1 MLSVSIANFF
11 SKFHFTIPCIF
22 FVHCTDLKSSGS
34 FPIVDFPAICQS
46 RLIQNAIF
54 EFNSFLIVLGSDTC
68 KQTLFN
74 QSLPYSFNAKHTLKK
89 KDNCNII
96 VPPIQNGIITHP
108 FIFPLKLISFWKI
121 IVLE

>member
-1 MLSVSIANFF
+1 MLPVSIANFF

-34 FPIVDFPAICQS
+34 FAIVDFPAICQS

-89 KDNCNII
+89 NNCNII
-96 VPPIQNGIITHP
+96 VPPIQTGIITHP

>member
-22 FVHCTDLKSSGS
+22 FFVHCTDLKSSGS
-34 FPIVDFPAICQS
+34 FSIVDFPAICQS

-68 KQTLFN
+68 QQTLLD
-74 QSLPYSFNAKHTLKK
+74 QSLPYSFNVKHALKK
-89 KDNCNII
+89 R
-96 VPPIQNGIITHP
+96 Q
-108 FIFPLKLISFWKI
+108 L
-121 IVLE
+121 